1 MVWGDVGPEG
11 GGVGLEKEGGM
22 EEGGWGVEV
31 EGGGE
36 VIICGQWDFAPPSF
50 LSPQYLPHVQTQR
63 LIKHTDDD
71 AKTCVS
77 PYQTWVGDARSDC
90 ITVQSNTVRTHSQ
103 SGINFWRTVFKDY
116 VLIEYAPGLYR
127 QNSVEAKEK
136 PVLHHSDPLVCLC
149 LVMWNVDCGNS
160 QASCDQNVQLILSP
174 IKQTILGN

>member
-22 EEGGWGVEV
+22 EEGGWGVEE

-71 AKTCVS
+71 VAHMMMMPKLVS
-77 PYQTWVGDARSDC
+77 VHIR
-90 ITVQSNTVRTHSQ
+90 
-103 SGINFWRTVFKDY
+103 
-116 VLIEYAPGLYR
+116 LGLAMLE
-127 QNSVEAKEK
+127 VI
-136 PVLHHSDPLVCLC
+136 V
-149 LVMWNVDCGNS
+149 
-160 QASCDQNVQLILSP
+160 
-174 IKQTILGN
+174 